1 MEANFH
7 LVEAA
12 VKIEAAHIETSYI
25 NALAFNMYVGYEF
38 LPLYRAKIKPL
49 IVNFKVRDN
58 RG

>member
-49 IVNFKVRDN
+49 IVNFKV
-58 RG
+58 